1 MQNERAA
8 PYGDGKRGAGG
19 KFAKPPARK
28 PPATPYDR
36 PLVSQSAGG
45 RDGGWLSKL
54 VDPARRLISSGA
66 TRMLPSIFSRSPST
80 PELNGMQCQFRDLL
94 SGGLVTLYLFWIV
107 WKERNRAFEDA
118 ECVLVWDKAV
128 VCLLLSALARL
139 GTSISC
145 GEAGP
150 SKVEDK
156 SKSNTESDKLER
168 EDGIQ
173 NLCDDSELSKIEH
186 LVKGKKFSRDEI
198 SRLTEILNSR
208 VENHSA
214 FEGEKKRPSLITG
227 VASGPLSA
235 NESPRTLAEKKQMRD
250 EIPASPVDIA
260 RAYMESRTS
269 ETGLGSYSTVLNGER
284 TLRRSDEFASKPF
297 FPPPSPRSS
306 TCWPGAMLEDQRTYM
321 TPQSQRGR
329 YGLHSF
335 PQTPY
340 SRTLLSKSKT
350 KLTQSKADSESLN
363 ILSTPFQQSRTP
375 IFGQVKSR
383 SDVDGGYRSV
393 GPIRRLR
400 NKFASEASP
409 RGSSSLYTV
418 QYSPSEVD
426 KSNVSKSFLPTREN
440 NLELGGVD
448 GTSNCQ
454 SVDHTAHSTEEG
466 IPNQNTPSSQ
476 AVRRILEH
484 LDRHKPTPKEKA
496 AELKLATEWKKNPPS
511 EYTDVTQKA
520 STSLGSTG
528 GFDMHKTRDSADQC
542 SAEGNSNF
550 KVKCLDGDVGNAVFK
565 ASTNS
570 GDASITRDA
579 IARPFGFK
587 NINDSQE
594 RNIDENAFMGTNNGQ
609 KDTSLLWP
617 FHNQVNGQ
625 SVTTTVPVASGS
637 KISKKTPSQSSGT
650 RPTLQSIA
658 ISKPD
663 PRSLVYSD
671 NGLGFSFPISA
682 SASALAEPP
691 TPSIMPS
698 FMTSGLAQ
706 AKEGPAVPSFS
717 FGTKKTTPPLVF
729 SFPSTSGASTRDE
742 VADLKFDFGSDKKNR
757 VSFRSVGKDAICY

>member
-19 KFAKPPARK
+19 KFAKPPERK
-28 PPATPYDR
+28 PPAKPYNR
-36 PLVSQSAGG
+36 PPVSQSAGG

-54 VDPARRLISSGA
+54 IDPARRLISGGA

-80 PELNGMQCQFRDLL
+80 PEL
-94 SGGLVTLYLFWIV
+94 SGQDHV
-107 WKERNRAFEDA
+107 WKERDKAFEDA

-128 VCLLLSALARL
+128 L
-139 GTSISC
+139 GMSISC

-156 SKSNTESDKLER
+156 SKSDTESDKLEH
-168 EDGIQ
+168 EDAIQ
-173 NLCDDSELSKIEH
+173 NLCDDSEMSKIEQ
-186 LVKGKKFSRDEI
+186 LVKGKRFSRDEI
-198 SRLTEILNSR
+198 IRLTEILNSR

-214 FEGEKKRPSLITG
+214 FEGGNKRPSLITG

-235 NESPRTLAEKKQMRD
+235 NESPRTLAEMKLVDMHTAMAGTSTLQIQSNMRD

-297 FPPPSPRSS
+297 FPPPSPRPS

-335 PQTPY
+335 PRTPY

-350 KLTQSKADSESLN
+350 KLTQSKADSESLS
-363 ILSTPFQQSRTP
+363 ILSTPFQQSQTP
-375 IFGQVKSR
+375 IYGQVKSR
-383 SDVDGGYRSV
+383 SDVDGGYGSV

-409 RGSSSLYTV
+409 RGSPSLYTV

-426 KSNVSKSFLPTREN
+426 KSNSSKSFLPTREK

-454 SVDHTAHSTEEG
+454 SVDRTVHSTEEG
-466 IPNQNTPSSQ
+466 IPNQNTTSQ

-496 AELKLATEWKKNPPS
+496 AELKLATEWKKYPPS
-511 EYTDVTQKA
+511 ENTDAMEKA
-520 STSLGSTG
+520 STSLGCTG
-528 GFDMHKTRDSADQC
+528 GFDMHKSRDSADHC

-550 KVKCLDGDVGNAVFK
+550 KVKRLDGDVGNAVFK

-570 GDASITRDA
+570 GDACITRDA

-594 RNIDENAFMGTNNGQ
+594 RNIDENAFMGTNSGQ
-609 KDTSLLWP
+609 KNTSQLWP
-617 FHNQVNGQ
+617 FRNQVNGQ

-637 KISKKTPSQSSGT
+637 KISKKMPPQSSGT
-650 RPTLQSIA
+650 GPTVQSIA

-663 PRSLVYSD
+663 PRSLVSSD
-671 NGLGFSFPISA
+671 NGLGFSFPI

-698 FMTSGLAQ
+698 FMTSGPAQ
-706 AKEGPAVPSFS
+706 AKEGPTVPSFS

-729 SFPSTSGASTRDE
+729 SFPSTSGNSTCDE

>member
-1 MQNERAA
+1 MQ
-8 PYGDGKRGAGG
+8 
-19 KFAKPPARK
+19 
-28 PPATPYDR
+28 
-36 PLVSQSAGG
+36 
-45 RDGGWLSKL
+45 
-54 VDPARRLISSGA
+54 
-66 TRMLPSIFSRSPST
+66 
-80 PELNGMQCQFRDLL
+80 
-94 SGGLVTLYLFWIV
+94 
-107 WKERNRAFEDA
+107 
-118 ECVLVWDKAV
+118 
-128 VCLLLSALARL
+128 L

-156 SKSNTESDKLER
+156 SKSNTESDKLEH
-168 EDGIQ
+168 EDVIQ
-173 NLCDDSELSKIEH
+173 NLCDDSELSKIEQ
-186 LVKGKKFSRDEI
+186 LVKGKRFSRDEI
-198 SRLTEILNSR
+198 SRLTEIVNSR

-214 FEGEKKRPSLITG
+214 YEGRNKRPSLITG

-235 NESPRTLAEKKQMRD
+235 NESPRTLAEMKQVDMHTAMAGTSTPQIQSNMRD

-269 ETGLGSYSTVLNGER
+269 ETGLGSYSTVLTRER

-297 FPPPSPRSS
+297 FPPPSPRPS

-329 YGLHSF
+329 YGLLHSF
-335 PQTPY
+335 SQTPY
-340 SRTLLSKSKT
+340 SRTRLSKSKT
-350 KLTQSKADSESLN
+350 KLTQSKADSENLN

-375 IFGQVKSR
+375 IYGQVKSR
-383 SDVDGGYRSV
+383 SDVDGGYGSV

-400 NKFASEASP
+400 NKFASEALP
-409 RGSSSLYTV
+409 RGSPSLYTV

-426 KSNVSKSFLPTREN
+426 KSNVSKSFLPTREK

-454 SVDHTAHSTEEG
+454 SVDRTAHSTEEG

-496 AELKLATEWKKNPPS
+496 AELKLATEWKKYPS
-511 EYTDVTQKA
+511 SENTDVMQKA

-528 GFDMHKTRDSADQC
+528 GFDIHKSRDSADQC

-550 KVKCLDGDVGNAVFK
+550 KVKRLDGDVGNAVFK

-570 GDASITRDA
+570 GDAGITRDA

-587 NINDSQE
+587 NINNSQE
-594 RNIDENAFMGTNNGQ
+594 RNRDENAFMGTNSGQ
-609 KDTSLLWP
+609 KNTSQLWP

-637 KISKKTPSQSSGT
+637 KISKKLPPQSSGT

-663 PRSLVYSD
+663 PRSLISSD

-698 FMTSGLAQ
+698 FMTSGPAQ
-706 AKEGPAVPSFS
+706 AKERPAIPSFS